1 MKRRSH
7 RVLRH
12 HGFRYLVAGTAV
24 NALGNAITPIAL
36 AFAVLDLGGSVVQLG
51 LVEAAF
57 AACQVVTT
65 LAGGVLGDR
74 VSRRLMMTG
83 ASVVSALVMG
93 GLAGALLLDVATI
106 PLIAVLGGLGG
117 VVSALGRP
125 SAMAMTRL
133 VVPQDELGDAVA
145 LRTLLQ
151 TGASTVGYAVAG
163 VLVAAVGSGWAIVAD
178 ACTFA
183 FAAAAFARLRVPHV
197 RTPRAASAVADLKDG
212 LREVMRHSWLWLLI
226 LQALLYH
233 LFYGGAQAVLG
244 PVVVG
249 QGLGR
254 SAWGLALSVLMAGFV
269 TGGLLC
275 LVWKPRRALLVGE
288 LFLVLTICFPLA
300 MAVSDNV
307 WVVLAGA
314 FLHGFGLEIFSV
326 GWDLSIQENV
336 PEHMLAR
343 VYSFDQLGS
352 FIARPL
358 GLALTGPLA
367 SAVGER
373 QWLVVVAGAMAV
385 AEIAPF
391 VLRSLWTLERRPVL
405 QEVVV

>member
-1 MKRRSH
+1 
-7 RVLRH
+7 
-12 HGFRYLVAGTAV
+12 
-24 NALGNAITPIAL
+24 
-36 AFAVLDLGGSVVQLG
+36 
-51 LVEAAF
+51 
-57 AACQVVTT
+57 
-65 LAGGVLGDR
+65 
-74 VSRRLMMTG
+74 
-83 ASVVSALVMG
+83 
-93 GLAGALLLDVATI
+93 
-106 PLIAVLGGLGG
+106 
-117 VVSALGRP
+117 
-125 SAMAMTRL
+125 
-133 VVPQDELGDAVA
+133 
-145 LRTLLQ
+145 
-151 TGASTVGYAVAG
+151 
-163 VLVAAVGSGWAIVAD
+163 
-178 ACTFA
+178 
-183 FAAAAFARLRVPHV
+183 
-197 RTPRAASAVADLKDG
+197 
-212 LREVMRHSWLWLLI
+212 MRHSWLWSLI
-226 LQALLYH
+226 AMALVYH
-233 LFYGGAQAVLG
+233 LFYGGSQGVLG
-244 PVVVG
+244 PIVVG
-249 QGLGR
+249 DHIGR
-254 SAWGLALSVLMAGFV
+254 AAWGYALSAMMVGFV

-288 LFLVLTICFPLA
+288 VFLVLTICFPLA

-373 QWLVVVAGAMAV
+373 QWLVVVAGAMAI

-405 QEVVV
+405 QEVVA